1 MQAKTLLLIDMT
13 STTKNTKSNL
23 SNSIRLSDK
32 IKLYRKKISNSF
44 ILIEIGSNY
53 ITLALLKVSKNKLN
67 FRNFNQ
73 IFLPSEAIDKYAPSD
88 PSKMGKLIESIL
100 EENNMHTLRV
110 AVVVSSELA
119 YTRLLDI
126 PKEFNS
132 NEAYE
137 YVSNPSSKLSLPIS
151 ISQTDFDITPTTL
164 VTRKNNVEI
173 TKYLLTSVP
182 QKSIDSIVST
192 IRGIGLD
199 LYKIDISYICQLRL
213 LIDYLNDLTNDHY
226 IVFLELTTD
235 CTHFVLADSKGPI
248 SVDRLASI
256 RDYPSPEDN
265 QSQAKSND
273 SNKEYLPISK
283 MDVRIML
290 RDLSKKIQSSFNE
303 HNLSGKIDIYINGR
317 NSNHPNIVEIIS
329 KSMKSAVYHI
339 SPFNSISIGNIS
351 HNPKV
356 ISEQSLG
363 RIIGLGIGLLEEKYL
378 FNNDNA
384 SFHIINQ
391 FVPEKS
397 MIFTPNKNKEYNS
410 YRYSSKKT
418 RSNLLS
424 KEIPS
429 KTTNFPDNSSST
441 NINSK
446 LNDTFIDKQ
455 EVNYKIKSDT
465 LDSQSFFNNST
476 NNKTIN
482 TNNVDDNTLPSIEN
496 ISDTG
501 SDSTDLT
508 IEDLPLEP
516 LPFSEL
522 SKENENPNTIKQDK
536 RLINKNDDSD
546 DEFKFDP
553 GFLDIDEE

>member
-1 MQAKTLLLIDMT
+1 MT

-256 RDYPSPEDN
+256 
-265 QSQAKSND
+265 
-273 SNKEYLPISK
+273 
-283 MDVRIML
+283 
-290 RDLSKKIQSSFNE
+290 
-303 HNLSGKIDIYINGR
+303 
-317 NSNHPNIVEIIS
+317 
-329 KSMKSAVYHI
+329 
-339 SPFNSISIGNIS
+339 
-351 HNPKV
+351 
-356 ISEQSLG
+356 
-363 RIIGLGIGLLEEKYL
+363 
-378 FNNDNA
+378 
-384 SFHIINQ
+384 
-391 FVPEKS
+391 
-397 MIFTPNKNKEYNS
+397 
-410 YRYSSKKT
+410 
-418 RSNLLS
+418 
-424 KEIPS
+424 
-429 KTTNFPDNSSST
+429 
-441 NINSK
+441 
-446 LNDTFIDKQ
+446 
-455 EVNYKIKSDT
+455 
-465 LDSQSFFNNST
+465 
-476 NNKTIN
+476 
-482 TNNVDDNTLPSIEN
+482 
-496 ISDTG
+496 
-501 SDSTDLT
+501 
-508 IEDLPLEP
+508 
-516 LPFSEL
+516 
-522 SKENENPNTIKQDK
+522 
-536 RLINKNDDSD
+536 
-546 DEFKFDP
+546 
-553 GFLDIDEE
+553 